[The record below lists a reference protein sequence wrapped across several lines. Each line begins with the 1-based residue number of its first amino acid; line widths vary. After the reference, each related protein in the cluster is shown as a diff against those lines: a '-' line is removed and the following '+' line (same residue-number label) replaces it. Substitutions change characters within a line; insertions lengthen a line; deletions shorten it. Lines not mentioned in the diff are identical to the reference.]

1 MNDLIEFL
9 TSREIIVVYIVVG
22 IAIVLYFII
31 TFIDKT
37 YYKRIRKQNT
47 KELNKLVDSV
57 NEELEEHPIVSDQV
71 VEEVK
76 PITNVL
82 YVDNTKKV
90 TPTVT
95 VESVQAKVEQ
105 IVNNKPVTD
114 INKVIETTTKEEPT
128 IETLQ
133 DEEEPITTK
142 INKINEVIAPKVV
155 EPVKEEIVAPKV
167 VESIK
172 EETVEPVITKVVE
185 QTSVTE
191 PNVEVVEDTKTNL
204 EDMISKVT
212 NDNTQNIKKVSTPV
226 EETLQYTDIE
236 PNKEEAQAEI
246 AKLTAELQEAE
257 DITNNIDL
265 TPFEEEQEKNAIIS
279 LDELLAKSK
288 VMYQENEAREI
299 VDDDNVPISI
309 NEIEERMKAQ
319 ENETLPII
327 EPIIEDTEIKEP
339 IQEKL
344 VLDTFKEVDKPVYTE
359 NKKFKSSPV
368 ISPIF
373 GIEDNSVKDKD
384 IELENTANYEKL
396 DAEIKKTNEFLMT
409 LRELQKKLD

>member
-114 INKVIETTTKEEPT
+114 INKVIETTTKEEPA

-133 DEEEPITTK
+133 DEDEPITTK

-155 EPVKEEIVAPKV
+155 EPIKEEEVAPKV
-167 VESIK
+167 
-172 EETVEPVITKVVE
+172 VEPVITKVVE

-191 PNVEVVEDTKTNL
+191 PNVEVVEDTKTDL
-204 EDMISKVT
+204 EDMICKVT

-288 VMYQENEAREI
+288 VMYQENETREI

-319 ENETLPII
+319 ENEALPII

-373 GIEDNSVKDKD
+373 GIEDNSVKD